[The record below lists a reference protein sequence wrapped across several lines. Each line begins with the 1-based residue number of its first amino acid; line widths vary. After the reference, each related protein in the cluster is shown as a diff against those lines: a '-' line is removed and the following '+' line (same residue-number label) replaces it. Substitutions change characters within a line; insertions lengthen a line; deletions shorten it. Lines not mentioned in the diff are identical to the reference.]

1 MRLRG
6 RQKAEYT
13 PQTATAATPERTCHG
28 MMTLKELLD
37 LVKAGATYLE
47 IMAACKTP
55 EERRAATKILLHTE
69 RETWKEGH

>member
-1 MRLRG
+1 MG
-6 RQKAEYT
+6 RQRPLRAGRIFLH
-13 PQTATAATPERTCHG
+13 AGRVNG

-69 RETWKEGH
+69 RETWKEQTG

>member
-1 MRLRG
+1 
-6 RQKAEYT
+6 
-13 PQTATAATPERTCHG
+13 

>member
-1 MRLRG
+1 MN
-6 RQKAEYT
+6 
-13 PQTATAATPERTCHG
+13 G

-69 RETWKEGH
+69 RETWKEQTG